1 MIRSA
6 RKSGPLKAKPQFLE
20 SVFVVKLRLVSDLI
34 SVILKLLQKLPSTS
48 LGALNNTFG

>member
-6 RKSGPLKAKPQFLE
+6 RKFGPLKAKPQFLE

-34 SVILKLLQKLPSTS
+34 SAILQLLQKLSSTS